1 MQVGF
6 AAKCRQIA
14 PSLID
19 VVSIWI
25 RLLMVKLFACCLV
38 TGMAVLSARGLGDLV
53 KVGLVDDT
61 NPQTDSTA
69 DPCAGVSVTRGLKY
83 GASEQN
89 MLNVASSTDSG
100 SAPRPVLLFVAGT
113 SFANEATS
121 ADWAMRD
128 QAICRAA
135 RNGMVGVAM
144 SYRRAPADVWP
155 AGAKDVAATASWIHQ
170 NIDLYGGDAR
180 EIIAVGYAVG
190 AFHLASLLAHPELQN
205 ADSDI
210 AGAVLISG
218 IYKPDANADESERSY
233 FGTDTSKYDDR
244 SAFPGILEVD
254 EPIVLAWSAA
264 DPPRLVKEAET
275 LKERLCGAGHCPR
288 IAELSDRDSPSSVFE
303 LDGSDTS
310 LVKRT
315 NQLISQIEARG
326 LP

>member
-1 MQVGF
+1 M
-6 AAKCRQIA
+6 I
-14 PSLID
+14 
-19 VVSIWI
+19 
-25 RLLMVKLFACCLV
+25 KLFACCLFAGV
-38 TGMAVLSARGLGDLV
+38 AVLSAHGVSDLV
-53 KVGLVDDT
+53 KVGLVDDA
-61 NPQTDSTA
+61 NPQANSPVDR
-69 DPCAGVSVTRGLKY
+69 CAGVSLTRGLRY

-89 MLNVASSTDSG
+89 LLSVANSTDSG
-100 SAPRPVLLFVAGT
+100 PAPRPVLLFVAGT
-113 SFANEATS
+113 SFGDEALS

-128 QAICRAA
+128 QAICLAA

-180 EIIAVGYAVG
+180 EIIAVGYAAG
-190 AFHLASLLAHPELQN
+190 AFHLASFLAHPELQN

-218 IYKPDANADESERSY
+218 IYKSDADADESERSY

-244 SAFPGILEVD
+244 SAFPGILEVE
-254 EPIVLAWSAA
+254 EPIVLAWSAT
-264 DPPRLVKEAET
+264 DPPRLVKEAER
-275 LKERLCGAGHCPR
+275 LRDQLCGAGHCPR
-288 IAELSDRDSPSSVFE
+288 TAELSDRDSPSSVFD